1 MDIKITGKNL
11 EVPDDLEQYAESKLA
26 KLKKFSGRIQSAQV
40 NLMDQASKD
49 PRKAFRAEMVLHV
62 PGTVLTAKD
71 EAQSFYIALD
81 GAMDKIVR
89 QLKKNK
95 TKRIDKTRE
104 SLSKTKPAAVA
115 DKVREDEG
123 NDNGIEVRHFTLKP
137 MSVEEAILQM
147 ENSGYGFFLFAT
159 ENDQVNCVFKRTE
172 GGYGL
177 LLPESESVG

>member
-1 MDIKITGKNL
+1 LDIKITGKNL
-11 EVPDDLEQYAESKLA
+11 EVPDELEQYAEAKLA
-26 KLKKFSGRIQSAQV
+26 KLKRFSGRIQSAQV

-62 PGTVLTAKD
+62 PGTVLSSKD

-81 GAMDKIVR
+81 GAMDKIIR
-89 QLKKNK
+89 QLRKNK

-104 SLSKTKPAAVA
+104 SLSKTKPAVVA
-115 DKVREDEG
+115 ESTKQESLPQ
-123 NDNGIEVRHFTLKP
+123 NGIEVRHFTLKP
-137 MSVEEAILQM
+137 MSVDEAILQL

-159 ENDQVNCVFKRTE
+159 NDNQVNCVFKRTE

-177 LLPESESVG
+177 LLPETESSV